1 MKLFKKSIDC
11 LLIMLVCLLFWTSC
25 NPSEDTIDPNG
36 LSSLEYDSSIS
47 SSGTSSSDN
56 SFTGT
61 PDFTGESYNEIEEN
75 PFIET
80 SDEPISTFSIDAD
93 GASYSNTRRF
103 LSYDQLPPKEAIRTE
118 ELVNFFTFDYPE
130 PSQHPISLDG
140 EITSCPWAAGH
151 RLVRIGLKGK
161 DIARNDLPATNFVFL
176 IDVSGSMRSED
187 KLELLKEGFMQ
198 FTDFMRA
205 EDRIAIVTYSG
216 ASGVLLESTSA
227 RERDKIKEA
236 IGNLA
241 AGGSTA
247 GAEGIKTAYQ
257 IAEENFI
264 EGGNNRV
271 ILGTDGDFN
280 VGISD
285 QESLVTLI
293 EEKRETG
300 IFLTVLGVGTGN
312 LREGQMEQIAN
323 HGNGNFEYLDNVD
336 QAKKVFIEE
345 FNKFY
350 TVAKDVKIQIQ
361 FDAERVAKY
370 RLIGYENRVLATED
384 FEDDTKDA
392 GEIGSGQTI
401 TALYEIVPRASRND
415 PGTSVSVDF
424 RYKLPDSD
432 VSEPI
437 NLAIEDDFQAFQSA
451 SENTRFAVAVAGF
464 GLLLRDSE
472 YKGNLNYDQIIEWA
486 SKAKNFDP
494 FGHRTDFIEILRKAK
509 AL

>member
-1 MKLFKKSIDC
+1 MKSVKNSTNCLFIFLSC
-11 LLIMLVCLLFWTSC
+11 FLMWTGC
-25 NPSEDTIDPNG
+25 EPSED
-36 LSSLEYDSSIS
+36 SIS
-47 SSGTSSSDN
+47 VNPSLDNNFTNSADGNFSGSQA
-56 SFTGT
+56 GT
-61 PDFTGESYNEIEEN
+61 PDFTGESYNEIIEN

-80 SDEPISTFSIDAD
+80 ADEPISTFSIDAD

-103 LSYDQLPPKEAIRTE
+103 LSYNQLPPKDAIRTE
-118 ELVNFFTFDYPE
+118 ELVNYFTFDYPA
-130 PSQHPISLDG
+130 PSRHPISLDG
-140 EITSCPWAAGH
+140 EITECPWAAGH

-161 DIARNDLPATNFVFL
+161 DIARNALPATNFVFL
-176 IDVSGSMRSED
+176 IDVSGSMKSED
-187 KLELLKEGFMQ
+187 KLELLKEGFIQ
-198 FTDFMRA
+198 FTDFMRD
-205 EDRIAIVTYSG
+205 EDRIAIVTYAGS
-216 ASGVLLESTSA
+216 SGVLLESTAAKDRS
-227 RERDKIKEA
+227 KIKKA
-236 IGNLA
+236 IGKLTG
-241 AGGSTA
+241 GGSTA
-247 GAEGIKTAYQ
+247 GAEGIKTAYK

-264 EGGNNRV
+264 QGGNNRV

-285 QESLVTLI
+285 QESLVKLI

-361 FDAERVAKY
+361 FDPTRIQKY
-370 RLIGYENRVLATED
+370 RLIGYENRLLENED

-392 GEIGSGQTI
+392 GEIGSSQTI
-401 TALYEIVPRASRND
+401 TALYEIVPRNDSRN
-415 PGTSVSVDF
+415 PGNSVSVDF

-432 VSEPI
+432 VSHPI
-437 NLAIEDDFQAFQSA
+437 NLNIKDEFNSFESA
-451 SENTRFAVAVAGF
+451 SENTRFATAVAGF

-472 YKGNLNYDQIIEWA
+472 YKGELSYDQVIKWA
-486 SKAKNFDP
+486 NDAKDFDP
-494 FGHRTDFIEILRKAK
+494 FNHRAEFLLMVNKAK
-509 AL
+509 EF

>member
-1 MKLFKKSIDC
+1 MKLFQSTVNGFC
-11 LLIMLVCLLFWTSC
+11 LLLLCFLIGTGC
-25 NPSEDTIDPNG
+25 ENSEDS
-36 LSSLEYDSSIS
+36 LSVNPTLDSSFAS
-47 SSGTSSSDN
+47 NADGNFSGVPA
-56 SFTGT
+56 GT
-61 PDFTGESYNEIEEN
+61 PDFTGESYNEIVEN

-80 SDEPISTFSIDAD
+80 ADEPISTFSIDAD

-103 LSYDQLPPKEAIRTE
+103 LSYGQLPPKEAIRTE
-118 ELVNFFTFDYPE
+118 ELVNFFTFDYPS
-130 PSQHPISLDG
+130 PNRHPISLDG
-140 EITSCPWAAGH
+140 EITACPWAEGH

-161 DIARNDLPATNFVFL
+161 DIARDALPATNFVFL
-176 IDVSGSMRSED
+176 IDVSGSMKSED
-187 KLELLKEGFMQ
+187 KLELLKEGFIQ
-198 FTDFMRA
+198 FTDFMRD
-205 EDRIAIVTYSG
+205 EDRIAIVTYAGS
-216 ASGVLLESTSA
+216 SGVLLESTA
-227 RERDKIKEA
+227 AKDRNKIKQA
-236 IGNLA
+236 IGKLTG
-241 AGGSTA
+241 GGSTA
-247 GAEGIKTAYQ
+247 GAEGIKTAYK

-264 EGGNNRV
+264 QGGNNRV

-285 QESLVTLI
+285 QESLVKLI

-361 FDAERVAKY
+361 FDPTRIQKY
-370 RLIGYENRVLATED
+370 RLIGYENRLLENED

-392 GEIGSGQTI
+392 GEIGSSQTI
-401 TALYEIVPRASRND
+401 TALYEIVPRNDSRN
-415 PGTSVSVDF
+415 PGNSVSVDF

-432 VSEPI
+432 VSHPI
-437 NLAIEDDFQAFQSA
+437 NLNIKDEFNSFDSA
-451 SENTRFAVAVAGF
+451 SENTRFATAVAGF

-472 YKGNLNYDQIIEWA
+472 YKGDLSYDQVIKWA
-486 SKAKNFDP
+486 NNAKDFDP
-494 FGHRTDFIEILRKAK
+494 FDHRADFLLMVNKAK
-509 AL
+509 EF

>member
-1 MKLFKKSIDC
+1 MKSFPKSIDC
-11 LLIMLVCLLFWTSC
+11 LFLMLLCLLIWTGC
-25 NPSEDTIDPNG
+25 NPSEDTI
-36 LSSLEYDSSIS
+36 LSGENFSDTDALTNS
-47 SSGTSSSDN
+47 SSGISGFNTSSGS
-56 SFTGT
+56 

-80 SDEPISTFSIDAD
+80 ADEPTSTFSIDAD

-103 LSYDQLPPKEAIRTE
+103 LSYDQLPPENAIRTE
-118 ELVNFFTFDYPE
+118 ELVNYFTFNYPE

-140 EITSCPWAAGH
+140 EITSCPWATGH

-161 DIARNDLPATNFVFL
+161 DIARNNLPATNFVFL

-187 KLELLKEGFMQ
+187 KLDLLKEGFMQ

-247 GAEGIKTAYQ
+247 GAEGIKTAYE

-285 QESLVTLI
+285 QESLVELI

-336 QAKKVFIEE
+336 QAKKVFVEE

-361 FDAERVAKY
+361 FDADRVVKY
-370 RLIGYENRVLATED
+370 RLIGYENRVLANED

-392 GEIGSGQTI
+392 GEIGSDQTI

-432 VSEPI
+432 VSELI
-437 NLAIEDDFQAFQSA
+437 NLDIEDDFQPFARA
-451 SENTRFAVAVAGF
+451 SENTRFATAVAGF

-472 YKGNLNYDQIIEWA
+472 HKGSLNYEKVIEWA
-486 SKAKNFDP
+486 DAAKNFDP
-494 FGHRTDFIEILRKAK
+494 FGHRSEFVELARKAK
-509 AL
+509 GL